1 MLIEPEATTLP
12 TGIPV
17 EVTLAAGQR
26 RAVSIAIVARDLARR
41 FGSQW
46 AVDGI
51 DLDVPRA
58 QIYGFLGPNGSG
70 KSTTLRMLCG
80 LLGADAWHRRAC
92 SAVPCRGTPRSCAAS
107 SAT

>member
-1 MLIEPEATTLP
+1 M
-12 TGIPV
+12 
-17 EVTLAAGQR
+17 
-26 RAVSIAIVARDLARR
+26 SIAITARDLARR
-41 FGSQW
+41 FGTKW

-70 KSTTLRMLCG
+70 KSTTIRMLCG
-80 LLGADAWHRRAC
+80 LLVAHRAARWTCSVIRCRA
-92 SAVPCRGTPRSCAAS
+92 TPRWCAAS